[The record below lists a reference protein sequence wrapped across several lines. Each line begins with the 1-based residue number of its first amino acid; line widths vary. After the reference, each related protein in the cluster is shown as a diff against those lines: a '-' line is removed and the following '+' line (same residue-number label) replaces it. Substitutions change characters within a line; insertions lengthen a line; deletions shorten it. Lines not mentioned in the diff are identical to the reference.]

1 MRGWSDVACCFRYNR
16 CLMAKPRTIQIISH
30 GPSCLDGVMAAAAIA
45 RFFEGSR
52 VYASLP
58 GNNESDRAIQS
69 LKLRDKSGG
78 DEIWITDLSWTKPET
93 AQRLN
98 QLAASGARIFWID
111 HHRTAVSRADAPEF
125 KVPFAGKLLS
135 EEFSAARLTFDF
147 LKRREDELS
156 DDRRRDFE
164 AFRRFA
170 EIADDHDRWIH
181 AIPESP
187 DWALAVQTLGGIP
200 SYREIIKLRE
210 PKMSRRLR
218 EALQAGKDAMRR
230 SIELADATLVLRPL
244 DSGVTL
250 RTACCFGYSSEVAA
264 HLYENTTRTVIALFD
279 LRSQGVSLRRSAD
292 CDIDLSKLAEQ
303 FGGGGHAA
311 ASGFMT
317 PELRKVPAERLSELL
332 AARLGN

>member
-1 MRGWSDVACCFRYNR
+1 
-16 CLMAKPRTIQIISH
+16 
-30 GPSCLDGVMAAAAIA
+30 MAAAAIA
-45 RFFEGSR
+45 RFFDGTR
-52 VYASLP
+52 VIANLP

-69 LKLRDKSGG
+69 LKLRDHSGA
-78 DEIWITDLSWTKPET
+78 DEIWITDLSWTQPQT
-93 AQRLN
+93 AGHLKE
-98 QLAASGARIFWID
+98 LAEAGVRVFWID
-111 HHRTAVSRADAPEF
+111 HHRTAVSRAEAPEF
-125 KVPFAGKLLS
+125 KVPFAGKVLS
-135 EEFSAARLTFDF
+135 EKFSAAKLTFDF

-156 DDRRRDFE
+156 AEKRRDFE
-164 AFRRFA
+164 SFRRFA

-181 AIPESP
+181 KIPESP
-187 DWALAVQTLGGIP
+187 DWALAVQTLGGII

-218 EALQAGKDAMRR
+218 EALRAGQDAMRR
-230 SIELADATLVLRPL
+230 SMELANSTLVQRPL
-244 DSGVTL
+244 SNGVTL

-279 LRSQGVSLRRSAD
+279 LRSQGVSLRRSPD
-292 CDIDLSKLAEQ
+292 CEVDLSKLAEQ

-332 AARLGN
+332 ARRLDTTS

>member
-1 MRGWSDVACCFRYNR
+1 MPKS
-16 CLMAKPRTIQIISH
+16 RTIQIISH

-45 RFFEGSR
+45 RFYDGHR
-52 VYASLP
+52 VLASLP
-58 GNNESDRAIQS
+58 GNNESDRAIQA
-69 LKLRDKSGG
+69 LRLRDKSGG

-93 AQRLN
+93 AAHLK
-98 QLAASGARIFWID
+98 QLADDGARIFWID

-125 KVPFAGKLLS
+125 KVPFAGKTLS
-135 EEFSAARLTFDF
+135 EKFSAALLTFDF

-156 DDRRRDFE
+156 SAEKRRNFE
-164 AFRRFA
+164 GFRRFA

-181 AIPESP
+181 KIPESP
-187 DWALAVQTLGGIP
+187 DWALAVQTLGGIA
-200 SYREIIKLRE
+200 SYREIIKLGE

-218 EALQAGKDAMRR
+218 EALRNGQDAMRK
-230 SIELADATLVLRPL
+230 SMDLADATLVVRPL
-244 DSGVTL
+244 DGGMTL

-279 LRSQGVSLRRSAD
+279 LRSQGVSLRRSPD
-292 CDIDLSKLAEQ
+292 CDVDLSKLAEQ

-317 PELRKVPAERLSELL
+317 SELRKAPAERLSEIL
-332 AARLGN
+332 ASRLASS

>member
-1 MRGWSDVACCFRYNR
+1 
-16 CLMAKPRTIQIISH
+16 MAKPRTIQIISH

-52 VYASLP
+52 VLASLP

-69 LKLRDKSGG
+69 LKLRDKSGA
-78 DEIWITDLSWTKPET
+78 DEIWITDLSWTQPQT
-93 AQRLN
+93 AAHLKE
-98 QLAASGARIFWID
+98 LSEAGTRIFWID

-125 KVPFAGKLLS
+125 KAPFAGKVLS
-135 EEFSAARLTFDF
+135 EKYSAARLTFDF
-147 LKRREDELS
+147 LKRREEELS
-156 DDRRRDFE
+156 SAEKRRDFE
-164 AFRRFA
+164 SFRRFA

-181 AIPESP
+181 KIPESP
-187 DWALAVQTLGGIP
+187 DWALAVQTLGGMP
-200 SYREIIKLRE
+200 SYREILKLRE

-218 EALQAGKDAMRR
+218 EALRAGQDAMRR
-230 SIELADATLVLRPL
+230 SMELADSTLLKRPL
-244 DSGVTL
+244 TNGVTL

-279 LRSQGVSLRRSAD
+279 LRSQGVSLRRSPD
-292 CDIDLSKLAEQ
+292 CEVDLSKLAEQ

-332 AARLGN
+332 APRLES

>member
-1 MRGWSDVACCFRYNR
+1 MPKS
-16 CLMAKPRTIQIISH
+16 RTIQIVSH

-45 RFFEGSR
+45 RFYDGHR
-52 VYASLP
+52 VLANLP

-69 LKLRDKSGG
+69 LKLRDKSGA
-78 DEIWITDLSWTKPET
+78 DEIWITDLSWTKSET
-93 AQRLN
+93 GAHLKD
-98 QLAASGARIFWID
+98 LSEAGARVFWID

-135 EEFSAARLTFDF
+135 EEYSAARLTFEF
-147 LKRREDELS
+147 LKQHEDELS
-156 DDRRRDFE
+156 VEKRRDFE
-164 AFRRFA
+164 GFRRFA

-181 AIPESP
+181 KIDESP

-210 PKMSRRLR
+210 PVMSRRLR
-218 EALQAGKDAMRR
+218 EALRAGQDAMKK
-230 SIELADATLVLRPL
+230 SMDLADSTLVMRPL
-244 DSGVTL
+244 SNGVTL

-264 HLYENTTRTVIALFD
+264 HLYENTTQTVIALFD
-279 LRSQGVSLRRSAD
+279 LRSQGVSLRRSPD
-292 CDIDLSKLAEQ
+292 CEVDLSKLAEQ

-317 PELRKVPAERLSELL
+317 PELRKVPAERLAEIL
-332 AARLGN
+332 AGRLDG

>member
-1 MRGWSDVACCFRYNR
+1 
-16 CLMAKPRTIQIISH
+16 MAKPRTIQIISH
-30 GPSCLDGVMAAAAIA
+30 GPSCLDGVTAAAAIA

-52 VYASLP
+52 VLASLP
-58 GNNESDRAIQS
+58 GNNESDRAIQN
-69 LKLRDKSGG
+69 LRLRDKSAGE
-78 DEIWITDLSWTKPET
+78 EIWITDLSWTKPET
-93 AQRLN
+93 ALHLN
-98 QLAASGARIFWID
+98 ELAASGAQIFWID
-111 HHRTAVSRADAPEF
+111 HHRTAVSRADADEF

-135 EEFSAARLTFDF
+135 EEFSAARLTFEF
-147 LKRREDELS
+147 LKRREGELS
-156 DDRRRDFE
+156 EERRRDFE

-230 SIELADATLVLRPL
+230 SIELADATLVERSLTN
-244 DSGVTL
+244 GVAL

-292 CDIDLSKLAEQ
+292 CEVDLSKLAEQ

-317 PELRKVPAERLSELL
+317 PELRKVPAERLAELL
-332 AARLGN
+332 ANRIN